1 MWIKLD
7 DNWCWYYDEEYD
19 WMMFDLVNGMLF
31 CLCFV
36 CKMLILDV
44 FFFVGFCVD
53 DVVFYFFF
61 EEKCCDF
68 NLFKE

>member
-1 MWIKLD
+1 
-7 DNWCWYYDEEYD
+7 
-19 WMMFDLVNGMLF
+19 MMFDLVNGMLF